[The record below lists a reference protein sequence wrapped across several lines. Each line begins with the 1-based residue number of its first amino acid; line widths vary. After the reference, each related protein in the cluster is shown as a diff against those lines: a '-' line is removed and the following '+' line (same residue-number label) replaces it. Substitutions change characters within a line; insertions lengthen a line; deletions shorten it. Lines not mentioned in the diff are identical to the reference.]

1 MSDLRLPMNELT
13 FEELVTLGRS
23 VIPSTARGWTDHN
36 IHDPGIM
43 LMELMA
49 WIAEAQMYSLG
60 RIRKDERLAYA
71 RLLDVAPQ
79 GPQPARGLIWP
90 SAEDGAGASAAPPW
104 SEGRVIAA
112 NSRVEADRRHAPRFY
127 TTDDVALTTAR
138 LVAVKTVFADG
149 RMAADWT
156 AVNSRGGA
164 TFQPFGPSP
173 AKGDRLALTF
183 ALPAAALEEFTGP
196 LSIGIEI
203 VNGGEPPSDVGVRPN
218 RRRLVVFLEDESGTR
233 PVTIRQDSTDGL
245 LRSGVLLVDFG
256 EEEPAETFTLL
267 LSTATGGFVR
277 SPRVRRISPNVLP
290 VVQREVI
297 EAEFSTL
304 RANEPDQTCRLARQG
319 LMFPDPEG
327 AVQVQVSE
335 DGSLR
340 RWRVVDSFDRS
351 GPDDRDV
358 VVDYTTA
365 TLTFGNGVNGFLPT
379 RPSDVA
385 VKYSVCAGNQGNLP
399 AGQRWRVEGVTGEFG
414 VNSEQTAGGL
424 DARGLPA
431 LQAIVQ
437 ERARRARPI
446 ITSNDL
452 EQAALAFADLDVNR
466 AVELP
471 PASGRPR
478 GTRTLVVMSGRDRS
492 LAAPTAESSEFLDE
506 IRLRLVPRLPVGQR
520 LEVTGPRYVPV
531 RIRAA
536 LLIGPRFEPAA
547 VRSRAMAELRSKL
560 SVVARD
566 ANSGWPFGRDV
577 TAPTVKGWLRA
588 LEGVLRVA
596 QVELLEGTDGRAGDG
611 VRLGSRDLPLVQ
623 IEDEDIEVRR
633 PAPGSWR

>member
-23 VIPSTARGWTDHN
+23 VIPSTSSGWTDHN
-36 IHDPGIM
+36 VHDPGIM

-60 RIRKDERLAYA
+60 RLRRDERLAYA
-71 RLLDVAPQ
+71 RLLDVEPQ

-90 SAEDGAGASAAPPW
+90 SAEGAAGASAVPPW

-112 NSRVEADRRHAPRFY
+112 KSRVEADRRHAPPFY

-149 RMAADWT
+149 RTPADWT

-183 ALPAAALEEFTGP
+183 ALPAAAIEDFTGR

-203 VNGGEPPSDVGVRPN
+203 VNGGEPPPDASVR
-218 RRRLVVFLEDESGTR
+218 RSRRLVAFLEDESGTR
-233 PVTIRQDSTDGL
+233 PVTIRKDSTDGF

-304 RANEPDQTCRLARQG
+304 RANAPDQTCRLARQG

-340 RWRVVDSFDRS
+340 PWRVVDSFDSS

-365 TLTFGNGVNGFLPT
+365 TLTFGNGINGFLPT
-379 RPSDVA
+379 RPSEVA
-385 VKYSVCAGNQGNLP
+385 VRYRVCAGSQGNLP

-414 VNSEQTAGGL
+414 INSEQTAGGL
-424 DARGLPA
+424 EARGLPA

-446 ITSNDL
+446 VTAGDL
-452 EQAALAFADLDVNR
+452 EQAARAFADLDVNR

-471 PASGRPR
+471 PASRRPR
-478 GTRTLVVMSGRDRS
+478 GTRTLVVLSGGDRTHG
-492 LAAPTAESSEFLDE
+492 APAGESSEFLDE
-506 IRLRLVPRLPVGQR
+506 VRLRLAPRLPVGQR
-520 LEVTGPRYVPV
+520 LEVSGPRYVPV
-531 RIRAA
+531 RIRAT
-536 LLIGPRFEPAA
+536 LDIGARFEPAA
-547 VRSRAMAELRSKL
+547 VRSRVIASLCAKL
-560 SVVARD
+560 SVVAGGPNP
-566 ANSGWPFGRDV
+566 AWPFGRDV
-577 TAPTVKGWLRA
+577 TAPMVRGWLRA

-596 QVELLEGTDGRAGDG
+596 QVQLLEGGSERMVDA
-611 VRLGSRDLPLVQ
+611 VRLGPRDLPRLR
-623 IEDEDIEVRR
+623 IAEDDVEVRR
-633 PAPGSWR
+633 PAAGGWR